1 MTYQSISQ
9 WLGTRLA
16 EMVNISIDQVD
27 TQLQFDRYGLDSLN
41 AVTLIGEL
49 SDWLEIELD
58 PSIIYDH
65 PSIEE
70 LSNYILQKIQGGDE

>member
-16 EMVNISIDQVD
+16 EMVNISIEQVD

-65 PSIEE
+65 PNIDE
-70 LSNYILQKIQGGDE
+70 LSNYILQQVHGGDA

>member
-1 MTYQSISQ
+1 MTYQSISH

-16 EMVNISIDQVD
+16 EMVNISIEQVD

-65 PSIEE
+65 PNIDE
-70 LSNYILQKIQGGDE
+70 LSNYILQQVRGGDA